1 MGCYSMRTIDLDK
14 FLKDLWNEECDV
26 NDLHSNWAMSSF
38 GYSYELIERVAERQ
52 KIVVVE
58 DKE

>member
-1 MGCYSMRTIDLDK
+1 MRMIDLDK
-14 FLKDLWNEECDV
+14 FLVDLWNEQCDV
-26 NDLHSNWAMSSF
+26 NDLHSNWEKSSF

-52 KIVVVE
+52 DVVIVE